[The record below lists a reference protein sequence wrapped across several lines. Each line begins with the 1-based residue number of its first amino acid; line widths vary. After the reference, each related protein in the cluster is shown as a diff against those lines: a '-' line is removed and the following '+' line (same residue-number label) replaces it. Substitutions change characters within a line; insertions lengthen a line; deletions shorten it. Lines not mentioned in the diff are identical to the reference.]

1 MKIKRIFI
9 FLAPLLFAAANMA
22 AQNNV
27 DLSKLSP
34 DQVEAYKQYMATG
47 KVTTPDTAA
56 VGNTVKERTVT
67 RMRTTSKERSDSES
81 SVNGVFGSYLFGKQ
95 NLTFEPNINIPTP
108 PYYVLGTYDEIIVDI
123 SGLYEANYRLKVNTE
138 GFIRIPNIGPI
149 KVGGI
154 TISEASKII
163 RNRLSAVYTGIGG
176 GTRVNVSL
184 GSKTK
189 Y

>member
-47 KVTTPDTAA
+47 KATAA
-56 VGNTVKERTVT
+56 DTVAVRSAVKERTVAQT
-67 RMRTTSKERSDSES
+67 AASPASQVAGGAS

-163 RNRLSAVYTGIGG
+163 RNRLSAVYTGM
-176 GTRVNVSL
+176 
-184 GSKTK
+184 
-189 Y
+189 